1 MQEADEMKYFTF
13 TWMKVE
19 FRGME
24 QITIKLCLELT
35 LPLDLSKILALPCCV
50 L

>member
-1 MQEADEMKYFTF
+1 MKYFTF

-35 LPLDLSKILALPCCV
+35 LPLDLSKILSITLLCTLNLV
-50 L
+50 T